1 MKKLPLAF
9 SGCLLGLAGAGNLIL
24 DIFPLLSH
32 IFSLSGLI
40 LWFYFLASHLNN
52 WHESKQELKKAP
64 VLSGMATF
72 PMAGMILST
81 YLLRILP
88 PNMSIV
94 AQILWWFAFLLD
106 V

>member
-40 LWFYFLASHLNN
+40 YGFIF
-52 WHESKQELKKAP
+52 
-64 VLSGMATF
+64 
-72 PMAGMILST
+72 
-81 YLLRILP
+81 
-88 PNMSIV
+88 
-94 AQILWWFAFLLD
+94 
-106 V
+106 

>member
-64 VLSGMATF
+64 CFVRNGDFSHGRDDF
-72 PMAGMILST
+72 I
-81 YLLRILP
+81 
-88 PNMSIV
+88 
-94 AQILWWFAFLLD
+94 D
-106 V
+106 VFITNLTPQT